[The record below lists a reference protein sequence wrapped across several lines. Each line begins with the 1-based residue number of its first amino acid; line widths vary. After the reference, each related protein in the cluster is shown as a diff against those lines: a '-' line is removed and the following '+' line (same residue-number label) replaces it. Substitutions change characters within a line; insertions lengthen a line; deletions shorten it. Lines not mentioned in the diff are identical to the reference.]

1 MVCDIYV
8 VHNAGLVLGQDLYGI
23 KSNEHNVTDQ
33 AEHIEGDGYAVFGT
47 QSSRCLCLVSFR

>member
-1 MVCDIYV
+1 MCDIYV

-33 AEHIEGDGYAVFGT
+33 AEHIEGDRHAVFGT
-47 QSSRCLCLVSFR
+47 QCSRCLCLVSFR

>member
-1 MVCDIYV
+1 MCDIYV

-33 AEHIEGDGYAVFGT
+33 AEHIEGNWHAVFGT
-47 QSSRCLCLVSFR
+47 ERSRCMSLVSFR

>member
-1 MVCDIYV
+1 MCDIYV

-33 AEHIEGDGYAVFGT
+33 AEHIERDWQAVFST
-47 QSSRCLCLVSFR
+47 QRNRCLCLVSFR

>member
-1 MVCDIYV
+1 MCDIYV

-33 AEHIEGDGYAVFGT
+33 AEHIEGNWHAVFGT
-47 QSSRCLCLVSFR
+47 KRSRCLSLVSFR

>member
-1 MVCDIYV
+1 MCDIYV

-33 AEHIEGDGYAVFGT
+33 AEHIEGDRHAVFAT
-47 QSSRCLCLVSFR
+47 QCSRCLCLVSFR